1 MSPAL
6 QADSL
11 PSEPLHSIPPFLVT
25 YILLINQQAAINS
38 TFLIFFWISKITG
51 NGYLIRKLL
60 IKEIFLMSSWHWAQ
74 ITSTLLGNLPQTF
87 GQKKKKFFFPL
98 QTAWQ
103 FLASAK
109 RDWGQSY
116 EYLICFS
123 LNYPKKQKWK
133 PHPLTSPGCI
143 SQHSHILWLGQQEKI
158 QRKIMGPLSYCVR
171 AFHGLMGWLCTFQC
185 RAAAHHDFKKESK
198 LDWFLEKCWM
208 AGAYQRKFGMVY
220 VVWKFGGQNCL
231 PVAFGNCSPELERR

>member
-1 MSPAL
+1 MLSHVWLFATSWTVAHHASLPMEFSRQEYWSGLPFPSPGHLPDPRIGPGSPAL

-11 PSEPLHSIPPFLVT
+11 PSEPLHSIPPFLIT
-25 YILLINQQAAINS
+25 CILLINQQATINS

-51 NGYLIRKLL
+51 NAYLIRKLL
-60 IKEIFLMSSWHWAQ
+60 IKEIFLMSSWHWCSDHLHTLGKL
-74 ITSTLLGNLPQTF
+74 ITDIWQNIYI
-87 GQKKKKFFFPL
+87 FFPL

-143 SQHSHILWLGQQEKI
+143 SQHSHILWLGRQEKI
-158 QRKIMGPLSYCVR
+158 QRKITGPLSYCVR
-171 AFHGLMGWLCTFQC
+171 AFHGLMGWLCTFPF
-185 RAAAHHDFKKESK
+185 RAAAHHDF
-198 LDWFLEKCWM
+198 
-208 AGAYQRKFGMVY
+208 
-220 VVWKFGGQNCL
+220 
-231 PVAFGNCSPELERR
+231 